1 MACYLGRMR
10 LLPNRLSSALV
21 ALLGCGEQLPP
32 VDTSPTEGGC
42 AYPVGAVDPM
52 AEGEV
57 LYPYRW
63 PVAKHRDGRDGAV
76 DLATVPCNTDPDI
89 DWSPF
94 DVLLFVSIPA
104 W

>member
-1 MACYLGRMR
+1 MSRHPSG
-10 LLPNRLSSALV
+10 LLA
-21 ALLGCGEQLPP
+21 ALLSLFGCGEELPA
-32 VDTSPTEGGC
+32 VDTSPTTAGC
-42 AYPVGAVDPM
+42 AYPEGAVDPM
-52 AEGEV
+52 AEGAV

-76 DLATVPCNTDPDI
+76 DLATVPCNTDPETV